1 MVNSEKLHRHGRIS
15 EVGDTDKANRVK
27 VKLKV
32 FIWSRSIYFSMKS
45 NYLAQIGWEKSGVK
59 SQDFCPPVT
68 LINIADQS
76 FIFSTFHL
84 HLRLEAKELIC
95 SHPTQQ
101 REHVFHLV
109 PLVEYLEPRK
119 GPTKGNSDALN

>member
-1 MVNSEKLHRHGRIS
+1 
-15 EVGDTDKANRVK
+15 
-27 VKLKV
+27 
-32 FIWSRSIYFSMKS
+32 MKS

-101 REHVFHLV
+101 REHVFHLPWSNIWSPEKV
-109 PLVEYLEPRK
+109 LQK
-119 GPTKGNSDALN
+119 GTVMLSISG